1 MRTKFEVAQIISRFK
16 ALFYEK
22 YAPCPQVRKVFGHL
36 EQCRTAELGGHVDA
50 CPECGAIRVS
60 YNSCRNRHCPKC
72 QGVEREL
79 WIQARKEDLL
89 PVKYFHVV
97 FTLPDALDPV
107 SLGNMRTVYNSLF
120 SAAWDTLS
128 TFARNKGVQGG
139 MISVLH
145 TWGSNL
151 HYHPHLHCI
160 VPCGGLDNNGMWK
173 KLSSSGKESP
183 FLFPVK
189 AMSKVFRAKFMAALT
204 RQADVT
210 PQIRKKL
217 FRTEWIV
224 YSKSPFC
231 GAGKVL
237 EYLGRYSHRVAI
249 SNNRIKN
256 VTDRT
261 VTFDYKDYRA
271 AGKHKERELT
281 GEEFLH
287 QYSLHI
293 LPHGFVRIRHYGFL
307 AGCNREKLRNIQI
320 QMDVTPSSMKRG
332 KKIWTEVCKQN
343 WEEYNLCKHC
353 GKAQMV
359 TVEVFARTRAPPNRF
374 EAKLQESAF

>member
-1 MRTKFEVAQIISRFK
+1 
-16 ALFYEK
+16 
-22 YAPCPQVRKVFGHL
+22 
-36 EQCRTAELGGHVDA
+36 
-50 CPECGAIRVS
+50 
-60 YNSCRNRHCPKC
+60 
-72 QGVEREL
+72 
-79 WIQARKEDLL
+79 
-89 PVKYFHVV
+89 
-97 FTLPDALDPV
+97 
-107 SLGNMRTVYNSLF
+107 
-120 SAAWDTLS
+120 
-128 TFARNKGVQGG
+128 

-237 EYLGRYSHRVAI
+237 EYLGEV
-249 SNNRIKN
+249 
-256 VTDRT
+256 
-261 VTFDYKDYRA
+261 
-271 AGKHKERELT
+271 LT
-281 GEEFLH
+281 PGSY
-287 QYSLHI
+287 Q
-293 LPHGFVRIRHYGFL
+293 
-307 AGCNREKLRNIQI
+307 
-320 QMDVTPSSMKRG
+320 
-332 KKIWTEVCKQN
+332 
-343 WEEYNLCKHC
+343 
-353 GKAQMV
+353 
-359 TVEVFARTRAPPNRF
+359 
-374 EAKLQESAF
+374 